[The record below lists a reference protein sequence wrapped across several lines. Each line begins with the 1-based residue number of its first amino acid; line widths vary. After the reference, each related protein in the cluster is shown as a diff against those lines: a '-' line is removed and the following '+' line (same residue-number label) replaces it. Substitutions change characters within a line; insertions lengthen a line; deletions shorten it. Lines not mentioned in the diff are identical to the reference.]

1 MLAQIIIPSV
11 FLLASVHGAGA
22 LEFRREP
29 ELFNAG
35 SASSVAAPTTT
46 VPTQTP
52 GVTSQTFDLKS
63 QVIHFPFERTGTRPT
78 GIIPLAARQDS
89 QSGLSGILSE
99 LGGGGD
105 AIVSVID
112 DVIAAL
118 PSNLVAP
125 ASALFAEVT
134 SAVDGVASQAA
145 LSGVTPTPTSTPVS
159 TQTQIPSATVA
170 KRQVAASDVGRLFSD
185 VNNAGDDVSVILMA
199 LLGMLPSPIEAPAS
213 SLLAEATAA
222 VGGEFSQITSAV
234 DQDLSITPAA
244 VSPATIVTVSSVA
257 EPSISITPSSVN
269 VAARSTHSES
279 AKANAALSSHLTMS
293 KAALTGFATI
303 VGGIFVG
310 ALAVF

>member
-89 QSGLSGILSE
+89 QSGFLSE

-112 DVIAAL
+112 DIIAAL

-134 SAVDGVASQAA
+134 SAVDGVASQTA

-222 VGGEFSQITSAV
+222 VGGEFSQIASAV